1 MTTVQITLPD
11 QLAQEAQ
18 RAGLLTAERIEQILR
33 EELRSE
39 RVEQFKQ
46 ARAKLATQPLPP
58 MTPEEIQ
65 AEIDAYR
72 SETRRAAGS

>member
-1 MTTVQITLPD
+1 MTTIQINLSD

-18 RAGLLTAERIEQILR
+18 RAGLLAPVRIEAILR
-33 EELRSE
+33 EQLRADRIE
-39 RVEQFKQ
+39 RFRQ
-46 ARAKLATQPLPP
+46 ARAKLGADPLPV

-72 SETRRAAGS
+72 AETRRASGA